1 MSNTGNHSE
10 NSEQEIFQLFNCL
23 DLNQDGQINK
33 WDLVN
38 ALEDTGLWRTDP
50 RVKDIYDKARIRPG
64 VSSEIDF
71 QGFKQVA
78 SNHMSVI
85 KKVLKGDLI
94 IPDFV
99 SFTHEIEKIY
109 AATKTNSDGK
119 VADYIPQLKRVHPD
133 KYAISVCTIDGQQ
146 FSLGDTKDHFSIQ
159 SIMKPIN
166 YSLALDEFGEEKVH
180 QHVGREPSGHSFNE
194 ITLDYK
200 GRPHNPLIN
209 AGAIMTSSLV
219 KPSLDPAERF
229 DYVLNKWS
237 DLSGGMTPRF
247 NNAVYLSEKQTAD
260 RNFALAYFMREKGS
274 FPENVNLE
282 ETLDFYFQCCS
293 IEVTSEA
300 MAIAAATLAA
310 SGLNPL
316 TGKRVLTQDTVKNC
330 LSVMF
335 SCGMYDFSGEFAF
348 TVGLPAKSGVG
359 GGLMLVI
366 PGLMG
371 ICVWAPPL
379 DKNGNSVKGIDFS
392 QRLVNRFNFHIYDS
406 LVDIESKKIDPK
418 KRKNFSKV
426 EGAMT
431 LCWAAAQGDLN
442 EVIHLVSSGVDI
454 NQADYDGRTP
464 LHLAAAEGQAHIV
477 DYLISKRVILNPR
490 DRWNNTPIDDAK
502 RGNHTEVL
510 KLLDNTRGKDSD
522 KIN

>member
-1 MSNTGNHSE
+1 MTNQSE
-10 NSEQEIFQLFNCL
+10 INEQELYQLFNCL
-23 DLNQDGQINK
+23 DLNQDGKINK

-38 ALEDTGLWRTDP
+38 ALEDTGLWRDDP
-50 RVKDIYDKARIRPG
+50 RVSEIYKKAKVRPG
-64 VSSEIDF
+64 SSSEIDY

-85 KKVLKGDLI
+85 KKVLKGDLV

-109 AATKTNSDGK
+109 AQTKKNTAGK
-119 VADYIPQLKRVHPD
+119 VADYIPQLKRVVPD
-133 KYAISVCTIDGQQ
+133 KYAVSVCTIDGQQ
-146 FSLGDTKDHFSIQ
+146 FSLGDTKDSFSIQ

-166 YSLALDEFGEEKVH
+166 YALALDEFGDKKVH

-219 KPSLDPAERF
+219 KPGLDPAERF
-229 DYVLNKWS
+229 DYVLNKWK
-237 DLSGGMTPRF
+237 DLCGGLVPSF

-274 FPENVNLE
+274 FPEGVNLR

-300 MAIAAATLAA
+300 MAVGAATLAA

-359 GGLMLVI
+359 GGLMLVV

-392 QRLVNRFNFHIYDS
+392 QRLVNKFNFHIYDN
-406 LVDIESKKIDPK
+406 LVDIESNKIDPK

-431 LCWAAAQGDLN
+431 LCWAASQGDLN

-464 LHLAAAEGQAHIV
+464 LHLAAAEGQTHIIE
-477 DYLISKRVILNPR
+477 YLLSKGAKTKPK
-490 DRWNNTPIDDAK
+490 DRWGNTPIDDAK
-502 RGNHTEVL
+502 RGNHEDVAELLANSGL
-510 KLLDNTRGKDSD
+510 KKTD